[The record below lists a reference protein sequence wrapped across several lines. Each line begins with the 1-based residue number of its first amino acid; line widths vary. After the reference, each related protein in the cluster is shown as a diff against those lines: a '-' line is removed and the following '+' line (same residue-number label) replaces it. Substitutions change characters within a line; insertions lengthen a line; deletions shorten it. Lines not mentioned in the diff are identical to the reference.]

1 MPKKFKWEIKEL
13 SAGNSLKE
21 SARLILQQR
30 LKTLNSAIKIFF
42 EEETVDN
49 LHQVRIA
56 LRRLRYNMEIFISCF
71 NKTKFINFYELV
83 EHLQDLTGSKR
94 DLDVLTDSIKIIC
107 NGEMD
112 SKINSVLEKI
122 GEKNK
127 ELTASLILELMKFTH
142 SRELKEFTKMIIL
155 RRKSL

>member
-13 SAGNSLKE
+13 AAGNSFKE
-21 SARLILQQR
+21 SAELILRQR
-30 LKTLNSAIKIFF
+30 LETLNTAIKKFF

-49 LHQVRIA
+49 LHEVRIA

-71 NKTKFINFYELV
+71 NKTKFINFYIVV

-94 DLDVLTDSIKIIC
+94 DLDVLNQNIKTIC
-107 NGEMD
+107 NGDMN
-112 SKINSVLEKI
+112 SKINSVLEKV

-127 ELTASLILELMKFTH
+127 ELTDSLILELMKFTH
-142 SRELKEFTKMIIL
+142 SRELKDFSKMII
-155 RRKSL
+155 

>member
-13 SAGNSLKE
+13 TAGNSLKE
-21 SARLILQQR
+21 SAELILQQR
-30 LKTLNSAIKIFF
+30 LQTLNIAIKKFF

-49 LHQVRIA
+49 LHEVRIA

-94 DLDVLTDSIKIIC
+94 DLDVLNQNIKTIC
-107 NGEMD
+107 NGEMN
-112 SKINSVLEKI
+112 SKINSVLEKV

-127 ELTASLILELMKFTH
+127 ELTDSLILELMKFTH
-142 SRELKEFTKMIIL
+142 SRELKDFTKMII
-155 RRKSL
+155 

>member
-1 MPKKFKWEIKEL
+1 MQKKFKWEIKEL

-21 SARLILQQR
+21 SAELILRQR
-30 LKTLNSAIKIFF
+30 LQTLNAAIKKFF
-42 EEETVDN
+42 EEENVDN
-49 LHQVRIA
+49 LHEVRIA

-94 DLDVLTDSIKIIC
+94 DLDVFTENIKTIC
-107 NGEMD
+107 NGEIN
-112 SKINSVLEKI
+112 SKINSVLEKV

-127 ELTASLILELMKFTH
+127 ELTDSLILELMKFTH
-142 SRELKEFTKMIIL
+142 SRELKDFTKII
-155 RRKSL
+155 